1 MPMKIARQEAQ
12 AETLVSQG
20 ELFSGELYISLS
32 VSLLLRRTP
41 RLLSPTDMA
50 TITVLASPRAI
61 SSEVRR
67 IFRVSSPYRT
77 NSIVSIIIQTQTATV
92 ITFITFI
99 ALDDGVVVASSI
111 IIAPVAF
118 AAMAIM
124 MSLLVVA
131 IKATATLAITAVIA
145 SVAVAFMATTRRDI
159 IIAMAANA
167 TGAII
172 MLLATTTPSS
182 KAMKV
187 MKVMTVAVC
196 VCIIMLTILLVRYGD
211 DTLNMRLTSDEIA
224 RGLAS
229 TVIVAISV
237 GLSSLG
243 VLLRSRDTDKEI

>member
-1 MPMKIARQEAQ
+1 MKPK
-12 AETLVSQG
+12 L
-20 ELFSGELYISLS
+20 
-32 VSLLLRRTP
+32 
-41 RLLSPTDMA
+41 
-50 TITVLASPRAI
+50 
-61 SSEVRR
+61 
-67 IFRVSSPYRT
+67 
-77 NSIVSIIIQTQTATV
+77 
-92 ITFITFI
+92 
-99 ALDDGVVVASSI
+99 
-111 IIAPVAF
+111 
-118 AAMAIM
+118 
-124 MSLLVVA
+124 
-131 IKATATLAITAVIA
+131 ATLAITAVIA